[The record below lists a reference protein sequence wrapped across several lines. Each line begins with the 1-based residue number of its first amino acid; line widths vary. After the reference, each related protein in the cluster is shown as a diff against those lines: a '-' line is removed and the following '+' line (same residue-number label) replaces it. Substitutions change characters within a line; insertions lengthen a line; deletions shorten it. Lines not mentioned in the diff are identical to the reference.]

1 MKRVQPRRFYA
12 LVRAS
17 LTPLALTIA
26 GLLSSITVRA
36 EYFFNP
42 AFLSSDP
49 SAVADLSRFS
59 TNGQAPGVYRVDL
72 WLNGTFVTT
81 RDINFIARTVTDGA
95 VQGDDTGLMACLTPK
110 AYENLGVNVQAFP
123 ALAAAKADS

>member
-1 MKRVQPRRFYA
+1 MKRNTSLIFSTFS
-12 LVRAS
+12 LTS
-17 LTPLALTIA
+17 LTPVAMAIA
-26 GLLSSITVRA
+26 GLLSPSDASA

-72 WLNGTFVTT
+72 WLNGAFVAT
-81 RDINFIARTVTDGA
+81 RDITFTARNTASTA
-95 VQGDDTGLMACLTPK
+95 QPQADDTGLTACLSAK
-110 AYENLGVNVQAFP
+110 ALENVGVNLPGFR
-123 ALAAAKADS
+123 ALRA